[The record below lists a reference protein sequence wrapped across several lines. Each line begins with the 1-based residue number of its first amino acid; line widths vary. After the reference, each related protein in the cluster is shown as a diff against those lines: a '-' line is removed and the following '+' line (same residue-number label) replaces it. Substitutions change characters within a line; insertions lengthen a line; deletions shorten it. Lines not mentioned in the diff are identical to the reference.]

1 MGSSARSLKVWVCRL
16 VCSIL
21 SLSEV
26 QALDASV
33 QRAAKLVVAPLPLSS
48 HVAIHDAIIV
58 EMLARGH
65 QVKVCIYIYIY
76 ARRRVSEVA
85 GRLTARQTKS
95 RRSIACSHDTSD
107 P

>member
-1 MGSSARSLKVWVCRL
+1 MGSSPRSLQVWVCGL

-21 SLSEV
+21 LLSEV

-65 QVKVCIYIYIY
+65 QVKVCVYTYIH
-76 ARRRVSEVA
+76 VDESVK
-85 GRLTARQTKS
+85 LL
-95 RRSIACSHDTSD
+95 DD
-107 P
+107 